1 MEEVEKVLEELAVV
15 DVANMPMTNK
25 AKPIRTQDQRKGE
38 EEAAQEEE
46 EEEEEVE
53 LDARLQQRL
62 DAIRS
67 WVQVYKKLGCV
78 QASSYSANEAIS

>member
-25 AKPIRTQDQRKGE
+25 AKPIRTQDERKGE
-38 EEAAQEEE
+38 EEAAQE

-67 WVQVYKKLGCV
+67 WAQVLKKFGCV
-78 QASSYSANEAIS
+78 QASSNSANEAIS

>member
-25 AKPIRTQDQRKGE
+25 AKPIRTQDERKGE
-38 EEAAQEEE
+38 EEAAQE

-67 WVQVYKKLGCV
+67 
-78 QASSYSANEAIS
+78 